1 MVKKKGKER
10 KREFTKHQPS
20 WLQQRKRRQR
30 LFLIVGISVIAVVAG
45 VIGRGWY
52 TEKYQPIVS
61 NEETEIR
68 ILEDEGAPNEASEV
82 LIIED
87 AEAANEETKPQIIGE
102 VSANKIWIRWNEWNT
117 FYIPG
122 RR

>member
-82 LIIED
+82 LILED
-87 AEAANEETKPQIIGE
+87 AGVSDEETKPQIIE
-102 VSANKIWIRWNEWNT
+102 DAEATNVECT
-117 FYIPG
+117 LLELD
-122 RR
+122 